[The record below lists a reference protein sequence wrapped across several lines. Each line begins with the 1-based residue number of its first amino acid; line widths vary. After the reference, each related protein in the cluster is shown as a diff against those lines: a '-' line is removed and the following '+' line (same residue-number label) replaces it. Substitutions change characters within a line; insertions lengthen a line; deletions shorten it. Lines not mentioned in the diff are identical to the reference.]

1 MDYIQLSH
9 NYYTEETLF
18 LPFAFTDIIAK
29 ISGETKQAYLHT
41 WQTDPLVIF
50 GMRDQQLPQFIK
62 AAKYLNQ
69 QGYLTV
75 IRNAGGLAVLSDP
88 GILNVTLVFPKD
100 GIGSIDAAYEVMF
113 NLTQK
118 AYPNVKV
125 ETKEI
130 VDSYCPGNYDLSVK
144 GQKIAG
150 IAQRR
155 VNQGIAVMMYLG
167 LNGDQIKRGQL
178 IQNFYEIAGIDAVPE
193 KNFPHIRP
201 DSMTTLEALNQTPY
215 TPQEV
220 INHLKE
226 TLHIQHELHD
236 GELIA
241 NFGLTD
247 ELNQRFRSMQV
258 RNQKLQEKTIC

>member
-9 NYYTEETLF
+9 NHYTEETLL
-18 LPFAFTDIIAK
+18 LPFAFTDLVAK

-41 WQTDPLVIF
+41 WQTDPLVIL
-50 GMRDQQLPQFIK
+50 GMRDQQLPQFFEG
-62 AAKYLNQ
+62 AKYLNQ

-88 GILNVTLVFPKD
+88 GILNVTLSFPKD
-100 GIGSIDAAYEVMF
+100 GIDSIDAAYDVMF
-113 NLTQK
+113 DLTQK

-125 ETKEI
+125 EAKEI
-130 VDSYCPGNYDLSVK
+130 VDSYCPGKYDLSVN

-167 LNGDQIKRGQL
+167 LNGDQLKRGQL
-178 IQNFYEIAGIDAVPE
+178 IQNFYEIAGIAKVPE
-193 KNFPHIRP
+193 KEFPHVRP
-201 DSMTTLEALNQTPY
+201 ASMTTLEALNQIPY
-215 TPQEV
+215 TTQEV

-226 TLHIQHELHD
+226 TLHIQQEMHD
-236 GELIA
+236 GAFIA

-247 ELNQRFRSMQV
+247 ELNQRFQSMRT
-258 RNQKLQEKTIC
+258 RNQKLQEELL